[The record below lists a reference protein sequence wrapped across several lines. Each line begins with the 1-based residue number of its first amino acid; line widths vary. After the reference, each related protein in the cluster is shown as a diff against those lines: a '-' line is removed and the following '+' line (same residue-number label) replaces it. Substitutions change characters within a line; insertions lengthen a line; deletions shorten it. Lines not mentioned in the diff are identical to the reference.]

1 MRFRRTVVLVSGTLL
16 LAVYWA
22 APAAAQAAM
31 DPEVARDLARVRA
44 ATAPFKD
51 LAAAQAAGYPTA
63 TPPCLYD
70 PMQGEMG
77 HHYVNRAKVDSLLD
91 LEHPEILLYAPASD
105 GKPKLVAVEYI
116 IPYRILPKESKAPTI
131 FGQTLRQ
138 SDGLSLWY
146 LHVWAWEENSA
157 GLFADWNPA
166 VKC

>member
-1 MRFRRTVVLVSGTLL
+1 
-16 LAVYWA
+16 
-22 APAAAQAAM
+22 
-31 DPEVARDLARVRA
+31 
-44 ATAPFKD
+44 
-51 LAAAQAAGYPTA
+51 
-63 TPPCLYD
+63 
-70 PMQGEMG
+70 MQGGMG

-91 LEHPEILLYAPASD
+91 VEHPEILLYAPAGE
-105 GKPKLVAVEYI
+105 GKSKLVAVEYI

-131 FGQTLRQ
+131 FGQALKR

>member
-1 MRFRRTVVLVSGTLL
+1 MRFRRTVVLVSGALL
-16 LAVYWA
+16 LAVYSA
-22 APAAAQAAM
+22 APAAAQTTM
-31 DPEVARDLARVRA
+31 DPAVARDLALVRA

-63 TPPCLYD
+63 TPPCLSD
-70 PMQGEMG
+70 PMQGGMG

-91 LEHPEILLYAPASD
+91 VEHPEILLYAPAGE
-105 GKPKLVAVEYI
+105 GKSKLVAVEYI

-131 FGQTLRQ
+131 FGQSLKR

>member
-1 MRFRRTVVLVSGTLL
+1 MHFRRTVVLVSGALL
-16 LAVYWA
+16 LAVCSA
-22 APAAAQAAM
+22 APAVAQAAM
-31 DPEVARDLARVRA
+31 DPDVARDLARVRA

-63 TPPCLYD
+63 TPPCLSD
-70 PMQGEMG
+70 PMQGGMG

-91 LEHPEILLYAPASD
+91 VEHPEILLYAPADD
-105 GKPKLVAVEYI
+105 GKSKLVAVEYI

-131 FGQTLRQ
+131 FGQALKQ
-138 SDGLSLWY
+138 SDGLGLWY
-146 LHVWAWEENSA
+146 LHVWAWEDNSA